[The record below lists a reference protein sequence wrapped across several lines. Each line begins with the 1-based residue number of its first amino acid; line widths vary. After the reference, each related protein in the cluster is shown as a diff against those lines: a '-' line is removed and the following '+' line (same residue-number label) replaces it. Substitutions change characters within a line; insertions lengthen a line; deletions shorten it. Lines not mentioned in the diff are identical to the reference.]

1 MFKNKNA
8 FLIMGVIAVTFSLIV
23 FLLPFEWDENFWIA
37 YIFEMT
43 AIIIQIPV
51 FKIAFENNESI
62 KSKVFGFPV
71 FRVGYIYLFIQTIA
85 SLGVIIANYFIEI
98 PFYISLLIFIV
109 ILAFALFF
117 SISVDIAREA
127 VQRIDDA
134 AINKT
139 SNMMELRNLSSRLSS
154 FTNDNALK
162 AELQKLTEAL
172 RFSDP
177 VSSDAT
183 LQAEKELQTKL
194 NDLTSML
201 SDGSADISDIQAI
214 QNKLSERNA
223 ICKLSKTH

>member
-8 FLIMGVIAVTFSLIV
+8 FLIMGVIAAAFSLIV

-37 YIFEMT
+37 YIFELT

-71 FRVGYIYLFIQTIA
+71 FRIGYIYLFVQTVV
-85 SLGVIIANYFIEI
+85 SLGIIIAGSFVEI
-98 PFYISLLIFIV
+98 PFFLTLVTCIV
-109 ILAFALFF
+109 ILAFALFC
-117 SISVDIAREA
+117 SISADMAREA

-134 AINKT
+134 GKSST
-139 SNMMELRNLSSRLSS
+139 SNILALRNLSAGLSAM
-154 FTNDNALK
+154 TGDQALK
-162 AELQKLTEAL
+162 AELQKLAEAF

-177 VSSDAT
+177 VSSNETIQTEKA
-183 LQAEKELQTKL
+183 LQADLNELA
-194 NDLTSML
+194 SRL

-223 ICKLSKTH
+223 VCKLTKKH